1 MFGIEDIRAKCC
13 IVKLEVA
20 RYDVIATNTLI
31 RELQSLSRISVE
43 EPVVTECFEQM
54 ACLYSYKSHMAG
66 IVTMLEATITKSKV
80 GERMLSLLNERMPPP

>member
-1 MFGIEDIRAKCC
+1 MFGIEDIRAKVC

-54 ACLYSYKSHMAG
+54 ASLYSYKSQMCG
-66 IVTMLEATITKSKV
+66 IITMLEATVTKSKV